1 MTGETSCKGWESCS
15 ELREPFWTLTP
26 PNGVERNPLNYSCA
40 PNQATPDY
48 VAASDVRDFIAY
60 GFLCCFDAVDPDSFT
75 MWNMVKRQDVQWL
88 RENLL
93 RVLEKLVLNIYA
105 GTDWMESDSDWA
117 ESDSTIGDEGDEEE
131 LMMQW
136 APGPCDE
143 NALSLV
149 LSYSLLRGDGLG
161 GDDEVIWLTFDALKD
176 RAAVKA
182 AIEEARKINGIQSGS
197 LEEEWAEMIA
207 AQPSHADTE

>member
-1 MTGETSCKGWESCS
+1 MQGMGILFQSS
-15 ELREPFWTLTP
+15 EPFWAVTP
-26 PNGVERNPLNYSCA
+26 PAGVERNPLKYYCA

-48 VAASDVRDFIAY
+48 VAAASIRDFIAY

-75 MWNMVKRQDVQWL
+75 MWNMVQRGDVQWF
-88 RENLL
+88 RECLL

-105 GTDWMESDSDWA
+105 GIVTPETKETDFESDWA
-117 ESDSTIGDEGDEEE
+117 ESLIVGDEGDEEE
-131 LMMQW
+131 LMIQW

-143 NALSLV
+143 HALSLV
-149 LSYSLLRGDGLG
+149 LSYSLLMGEGHG

-182 AIEEARKINGIQSGS
+182 AIEQARKVNALVCGGRS
-197 LEEEWAEMIA
+197 LEGDWAEMT
-207 AQPSHADTE
+207 PNRN